1 MKNLKI
7 KSRKARLIFPL
18 CVVLLSLLTICCN
31 DELKVDKE
39 TFFPPKA
46 DEESRFD
53 IFYPDSG
60 GFGTKLILK
69 GYNFGTDT
77 NYIKVTVNDKKAKV
91 IRANDNIIYAIV
103 PSRADTGYVR
113 LYLKKGEEFEEFTSE
128 TEFRY
133 LFKSNVSTLFGVP
146 GKAAE
151 DNRLDGPYAE
161 ALLRRPWQ
169 IVTDND
175 GTIYFV
181 DEGRGQ
187 SKNGAL
193 RKASNGNVET
203 LVYDNNGVFQSP
215 NGVVFSL
222 NEDTLFIPNRW
233 TGSDV
238 KTDVNIV
245 FSTRDANFVNT
256 KALVTIPKAGTN
268 SVAVHPKTGE
278 VFFDHNSEGAVYR
291 HTGFKRFIGVCNI
304 PIGMKMFIRDVLM
317 LKDSDDLSI
326 DLFGLNHMVFIKD
339 VLVNGKSR
347 FAELLDGVASGQ
359 LKASGVKNIFDLP
372 FSEGLI
378 RSLNL
383 LPCSYLLYY
392 FKQKEMLA
400 IEMGEYYKGGAR
412 AQVVQKVEKQTF

>member
-1 MKNLKI
+1 MPHL
-7 KSRKARLIFPL
+7 
-18 CVVLLSLLTICCN
+18 
-31 DELKVDKE
+31 
-39 TFFPPKA
+39 
-46 DEESRFD
+46 
-53 IFYPDSG
+53 G
-60 GFGTKLILK
+60 GIS
-69 GYNFGTDT
+69 
-77 NYIKVTVNDKKAKV
+77 
-91 IRANDNIIYAIV
+91 IIYAIV

-291 HTGFKRFIGVCNI
+291 HTGNGNYEKMLVVREGYNDMEMRLLFNKTGDILYIIARKKHCIYRVTYNAATHTFGI
-304 PIGMKMFIRDVLM
+304 PE
-317 LKDSDDLSI
+317 
-326 DLFGLNHMVFIKD
+326 LFAGD
-339 VLVNGKSR
+339 YGES
-347 FAELLDGVASGQ
+347 GYASGKGTGARFNQ
-359 LKASGVKNIFDLP
+359 PSTPCLDP
-372 FSEGLI
+372 EG
-378 RSLNL
+378 NL
-383 LPCSYLLYY
+383 LIPDKMNHCIRKITPEGCTRRLES
-392 FKQKEMLA
+392 FTVS
-400 IEMGEYYKGGAR
+400 R
-412 AQVVQKVEKQTF
+412 